1 MDSLYIYLHKHLG
14 MELGGFKSVVP
25 IHFSLMGEYLHEDSI
40 VPTCYSLIGPEGA
53 QKVGDL

>member
-1 MDSLYIYLHKHLG
+1 